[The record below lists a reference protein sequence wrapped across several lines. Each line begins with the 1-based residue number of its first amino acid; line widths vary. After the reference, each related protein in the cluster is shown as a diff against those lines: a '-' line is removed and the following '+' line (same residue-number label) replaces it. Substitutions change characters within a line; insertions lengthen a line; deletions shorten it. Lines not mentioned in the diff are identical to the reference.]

1 MGKRKSSRKP
11 VKKVVAKLDSS
22 FNCLF
27 CNHNN
32 SITCNLDKKILVGSL
47 RCKICGTK
55 FQTKI
60 NVLSQPVDVYSDW
73 FDAVEEVN
81 SKDNRKSYGASHNG
95 VSDDEGSSSDYESS
109 SEENSDSDDD
119 DLRET
124 KKTRR
129 HQIIEEEE
137 DDDNDEREYADKGDE
152 DEQERSKSPQGEN
165 GDGDGDDDDD
175 DEDSDEDF
183 SEKISSRRRIQ
194 PDSDEE

>member
-81 SKDNRKSYGASHNG
+81 SKDNRKSYGTSQNG
-95 VSDDEGSSSDYESS
+95 GSDDEGSSSDYESS
-109 SEENSDSDDD
+109 SEENFDSDDD
-119 DLRET
+119 DLREA
-124 KKTRR
+124 KKARR
-129 HQIIEEEE
+129 HQIIEEDE
-137 DDDNDEREYADKGDE
+137 DDDEDEAEYADKSDN
-152 DEQERSKSPQGEN
+152 QETSKSPQN
-165 GDGDGDDDDD
+165 HNDDDDD
-175 DEDSDEDF
+175 DEEEDSDEDF
-183 SEKISSRRRIQ
+183 SEKVSSRRRLQ
-194 PDSDEE
+194 PESDEE